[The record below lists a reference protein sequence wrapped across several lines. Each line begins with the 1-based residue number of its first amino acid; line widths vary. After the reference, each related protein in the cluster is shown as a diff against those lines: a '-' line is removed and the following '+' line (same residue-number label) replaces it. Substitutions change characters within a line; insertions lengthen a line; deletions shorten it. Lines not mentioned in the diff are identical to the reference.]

1 MKRTMQVTL
10 VLGATL
16 LLSCSKDS
24 SEGKSGPRELNNS
37 ESLETEMFGSYT
49 GVLAP
54 INKKVS
60 RHLNGTV
67 SLIRD
72 KEEITIDVKVNAGPR
87 AAVINQSIHIGSR
100 CPSEQDDLNNDGFV
114 DANEGAKVYDKVII
128 PLDDDIGSQH
138 IGLGIYPVSD
148 NFGYYLWSRTTSFVK
163 LQDDLQDEDINLKDD
178 YVKLLPD
185 KNLTIIGKVAVIRGV
200 PESTILPD
208 SVSGRGKL
216 SPHQGLPVACGVL
229 QRVGPPPGEVDLDE
243 TGIPVPEGET
253 VGGGYS
259 GVDDGALFTPTPD
272 GSDYGSEDEV
282 VTVSNETEH
291 G

>member
-1 MKRTMQVTL
+1 MLLQILRRKNEEVILFNTSRLTL
-10 VLGATL
+10 T
-16 LLSCSKDS
+16 
-24 SEGKSGPRELNNS
+24 
-37 ESLETEMFGSYT
+37 F
-49 GVLAP
+49 
-54 INKKVS
+54 I
-60 RHLNGTV
+60 
-67 SLIRD
+67 
-72 KEEITIDVKVNAGPR
+72 VNAGPR

-185 KNLTIIGKVAVIRGV
+185 KNLTINGKVAVIRGV

-253 VGGGYS
+253 VGGYS